1 MAPSKVILSLNRP
14 NNKLISFL
22 VVNSGLIALEVG
34 PITPPADSYWAT
46 TNESSIFGL
55 GTLTQNAIV
64 SVYAIAGLML
74 LVYLL
79 YGSLR
84 WLIASGDAKSIQGA
98 KDTIVN
104 AVIGIILLVA
114 SVFIVEIGT
123 GVLGV
128 ASPFSISIP
137 TLLP

>member
-1 MAPSKVILSLNRP
+1 MSN
-14 NNKLISFL
+14 
-22 VVNSGLIALEVG
+22 LIALDLGTVL
-34 PITPPADSYWAT
+34 PPKDSFWET

-64 SVYAIAGLML
+64 SVYAIAGLTL

-79 YGSLR
+79 YGSIQ
-84 WLIASGDAKSIQGA
+84 WLIASGDAKSLQSA
-98 KDTIVN
+98 KSTIVS
-104 AVIGIILLVA
+104 AIIGIILLVA

>member
-1 MAPSKVILSLNRP
+1 MSN
-14 NNKLISFL
+14 
-22 VVNSGLIALEVG
+22 LIALVDVG
-34 PITPPADSYWAT
+34 SINPPADSFWLT
-46 TNESSIFGL
+46 TNESSIFGI

-64 SVYAIAGLML
+64 SVYAIAGLTL
-74 LVYLL
+74 LIYLL
-79 YGSLR
+79 YGSMR

-98 KDTIVN
+98 KDTIIN

-128 ASPFSISIP
+128 SSPFSISIP